1 MHIFDKTIKTK
12 LYMNSEDVA
21 AYLLELDDIFEKK
34 GWKQKEN
41 YVDVFNSLSKFSE
54 KIIVDKNEYLLI
66 LELLREFHWISLN
79 DYYNSCRTLLIN
91 LTSDLNHRNT
101 NIYAFPII
109 KKTHQ
114 FKVKSG
120 SFVSYLMK
128 SLLET
133 IPNGKKFRF
142 EDINNFNDLKKL
154 RFKNSDVF
162 ILVDDFIGSGETFN
176 ECIKEITG
184 INNRFIENLRILTIA
199 IRKDTLERI
208 NKRHKIYYNFDV
220 LKGITDYNVGKD
232 IEIKKEIM
240 KKIENRIFFGI
251 KQYSLGFKE
260 SESLITLLR
269 TPDNTFPIFW
279 NKYKEKIGL
288 TPPFPRYE
296 KA

>member
-1 MHIFDKTIKTK
+1 
-12 LYMNSEDVA
+12 MNSEDIA
-21 AYLLELDDIFEKK
+21 AYLFELDKIFEQK

-41 YVDVFNSLSKFSE
+41 YVDVYNSLSKFSE
-54 KIIVDKNEYLLI
+54 KIIEDKSESLLI

-79 DYYNSCRTLLIN
+79 DYYNNCRILLVN
-91 LTSDLNHRNT
+91 LISGLNHRNT

-109 KKTHQ
+109 KKKHQ

-133 IPNGKKFRF
+133 IPNGERFKF
-142 EDINNFNDLKKL
+142 EDINNFHDLKKI
-154 RFKNSDVF
+154 RFKSSDVF

-176 ECIKEITG
+176 ECVKEITT
-184 INNRFIENLRILTIA
+184 INKKFIENLRILTIA
-199 IRKDTLERI
+199 IKKDTLERI
-208 NKRHKIYYNFDV
+208 SKKYNIYYNFSV
-220 LKGITDYNVGKD
+220 LKGITDYNIGND
-232 IEIKKEIM
+232 IESKKQIM
-240 KKIENRIFFGI
+240 KTIENRIFLSI
-251 KQYSLGFKE
+251 KQYSLGFQE

-279 NKYKEKIGL
+279 NSKYKAKTDL

>member
-1 MHIFDKTIKTK
+1 
-12 LYMNSEDVA
+12 MNSEDA
-21 AYLLELDDIFEKK
+21 TAYLLELDKVFEHK

-41 YVDVFNSLSKFSE
+41 YADVFNSLSKFSE
-54 KIIVDKNEYLLI
+54 KIIKDKNEYLLI

-79 DYYNSCRTLLIN
+79 DYYNNCRTLLIN
-91 LTSDLNHRNT
+91 LTSELNHRNT

-133 IPNGKKFRF
+133 IPNGEKYKF
-142 EDINNFNDLKKL
+142 EDINNFHDLKNL
-154 RFKNSDVF
+154 TFKSSDVF

-176 ECIKEITG
+176 ECIREITT
-184 INNRFIENLRILTIA
+184 INTKYIDNLRILTIA
-199 IRKDTLERI
+199 IKKDTLEKI
-208 NKRHKIYYNFDV
+208 DKKYKIYYNV
-220 LKGITDYNVGKD
+220 SVPKGITDYNTGEN
-232 IEIKKEIM
+232 IQNKKETM
-240 KKIENRIFFGI
+240 KKIENRVFFGI
-251 KQYSLGFKE
+251 RQYSLGFQE
-260 SESLITLLR
+260 SESLISLLR

-279 NKYKEKIGL
+279 NKYKKNIDL

-296 KA
+296 KAQ